1 MELLTLN
8 VLVVND
14 GENIV
19 GFNKAFWRGNV
30 GCRLNLEEKLV
41 LETALQGQTK
51 GLTFEDRQQ
60 IIYMPSKQ
68 GYSDE
73 QNRQAP
79 PCLSDICSLL
89 AEHIKRAFQVV

>member
-14 GENIV
+14 EENIV
-19 GFNKAFWRGNV
+19 FNKTFWRGNV

-41 LETALQGQTK
+41 LGTALQGQTK
-51 GLTFEDRQQ
+51 SLTFEDRQQ
-60 IIYMPSKQ
+60 IIYMPSEQQ

-79 PCLSDICSLL
+79 PCLSDIYSLL